1 MPEVGVSQVRK
12 SLDAAIA
19 AQGKV
24 QDAAKKAAQEIRDS
38 RAPAPKEPPK

>member
-1 MPEVGVSQVRK
+1 MAEVGVPQVRK

-24 QDAAKKAAQEIRDS
+24 QDAAKKAAQDIRDA
-38 RAPAPKEPPK
+38 RAQAPKEAGK